1 MLRSALLVS
10 LSFAA
15 ALSAQS
21 NPFRAA
27 AIFGDHMV
35 LPAETSAPIHG
46 FGAPGAEVVAS
57 PSWGAAVRAKVGA
70 DGRWQLCLATPARG
84 DAAGTRGEGSRRW
97 GLAADA
103 RAGRGFEP
111 RGAAYEKLNSR
122 KSRPG

>member
-35 LPAETSAPIHG
+35 LPAETSAPFRG
-46 FGAPGAEVVAS
+46 ETASEDEKLDAEEWEAGKKRSDGTLDRRELGCQLAMDS
-57 PSWGAAVRAKVGA
+57 PSWRI
-70 DGRWQLCLATPARG
+70 R
-84 DAAGTRGEGSRRW
+84 EGSDGQCWWR
-97 GLAADA
+97 LTVSS
-103 RAGRGFEP
+103 E
-111 RGAAYEKLNSR
+111 
-122 KSRPG
+122 